1 MMALPLYYPHC
12 CSLQHYHLYALPDSG
27 ETHYHLRSCSCS
39 KKLGSFPG
47 SGARSSALCIIAS
60 NFNLYQVTLKRKE
73 NKQAEPLAASLA
85 IVFLS
90 IGSQNTAAKA
100 LSAKTY
106 FIFLFTIFYNRFSK
120 GLFYMHFSWIY
131 LKGLRCLAL

>member
-12 CSLQHYHLYALPDSG
+12 CSLLHYHLYTLSDSG

-39 KKLGSFPG
+39 ERLGSFPG
-47 SGARSSALCIIAS
+47 SGARSSALCIIAL
-60 NFNLYQVTLKRKE
+60 NFNLYQVALKRQE

-85 IVFLS
+85 IVFLR

-100 LSAKTY
+100 LSAKTIY
-106 FIFLFTIFYNRFSK
+106 YNRFSK
-120 GLFYMHFSWIY
+120 GLFYMHFSWMY
-131 LKGLRCLAL
+131 LKGLRCLVL